1 MAMGN
6 RKKAEEYMLKVVKDG
21 DPTGRTLQ
29 LVKEQLAKMDDKRF
43 HEFVQRVKEGKEF
56 IPLIVDAEYDKVWIM
71 IKLWICV
78 TNTGLRSCNV
88 SGTVIQ

>member
-1 MAMGN
+1 MKMGN

-21 DPTGRTLQ
+21 DPTGRTLA

-56 IPLIVDAEYDKVWIM
+56 IPLIVDAEYDKVM
-71 IKLWICV
+71 DNDKALD
-78 TNTGLRSCNV
+78 L
-88 SGTVIQ
+88 